1 MAPAIAVALGLALA
15 LGAAHVAADP
25 TAADPRLPRAEP
37 VPGGVVLLPL
47 GRDAASAPEV
57 LTGER
62 RVLVLRVAGTWVAV
76 LGIPL
81 DAATGRASLS
91 VERGGQSTRVDY
103 EILPKSYALQRLRVA
118 PAQVDLSAADLARSQ
133 AERARLASALNTFTD
148 QAPASLRLRAP
159 VAGRRSSSFGLRRV
173 FNAEP
178 RVPHAGMDIAAAL
191 GTPVLAAAAGTVREA
206 GNFFFTGNTVVLD
219 HGEGFVTLYGHLER
233 IDARLG
239 ARVAAGEQIGAV
251 GRTGRATGPH
261 LHFGVAL
268 NGSMVDPALFLAP

>member
-1 MAPAIAVALGLALA
+1 MAPAVAAALGLTLA
-15 LGAAHVAADP
+15 LGAAAAADP
-25 TAADPRLPRAEP
+25 TAADPRLPRGEP
-37 VPGGVVLLPL
+37 VPGGIVLLAL
-47 GRDAASAPEV
+47 GREAASAPDV
-57 LTGER
+57 RSGER
-62 RVLVLRVAGTWVAV
+62 RVLVLRVAETWVAV

-81 DAATGRASLS
+81 DTTPGRASVS
-91 VERGGQSTRVDY
+91 VVRGGQSTRVDY
-103 EILPKSYALQRLRVA
+103 EILPKSYAVQRLRVA
-118 PAQVDLSAADLARSQ
+118 PAQVDLSAADLARSR
-133 AERARLASALNTFTD
+133 AERARIESALNTFTD
-148 QAPASLRLRAP
+148 QAPTSLRLRAP

-178 RVPHAGMDIAAAL
+178 RAPHAGMDIAAAL

-233 IDARLG
+233 IDTRIG
-239 ARVAAGEQIGAV
+239 ARVAAGEPIGAV

>member
-1 MAPAIAVALGLALA
+1 
-15 LGAAHVAADP
+15 
-25 TAADPRLPRAEP
+25 
-37 VPGGVVLLPL
+37 
-47 GRDAASAPEV
+47 
-57 LTGER
+57 
-62 RVLVLRVAGTWVAV
+62 VAGAWVAV

-81 DAATGRASLS
+81 NAAPGRASLR
-91 VERGGQSTRVDY
+91 VERDGQSTRVDY
-103 EILPKSYALQRLRVA
+103 EVLPKSYAVQRLRVA

-133 AERARLASALNTFTD
+133 AERARLDTALSMFMGP
-148 QAPASLRLRAP
+148 APASLRLRAP

-178 RVPHAGMDIAAAL
+178 RAPHAGMDIAAAL
-191 GTPVLAAAAGTVREA
+191 GTPVVAAAAGTVREA

-233 IDARLG
+233 IDTRIG
-239 ARVAAGEQIGAV
+239 ARVAAGEPIGAV
-251 GRTGRATGPH
+251 GKTGRATGPH